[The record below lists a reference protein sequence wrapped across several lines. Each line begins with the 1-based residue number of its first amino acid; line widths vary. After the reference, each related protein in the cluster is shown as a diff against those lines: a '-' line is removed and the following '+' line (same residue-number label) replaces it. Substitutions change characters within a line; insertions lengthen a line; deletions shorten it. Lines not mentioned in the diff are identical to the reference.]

1 LRPCVG
7 RRARKRCG
15 AALKKRKNGQ
25 RAEKRNAAM
34 TFRELC
40 KKEVVQLEQ
49 GACLGKI
56 DDLTIDPDTAAVR
69 ELIMLGRPR
78 LFGLLGRE
86 EGLTIPWEEV
96 EKIGVDAILIRTAL
110 PHRGETEQ
118 QEAKGGGFWAGLFGG
133 KHSGTD

>member
-1 LRPCVG
+1 
-7 RRARKRCG
+7 
-15 AALKKRKNGQ
+15 
-25 RAEKRNAAM
+25 M

-69 ELIMLGRPR
+69 ELIMLGRPK

-86 EGLTIPWEEV
+86 ESLTIPWEDI

-110 PHRGETEQ
+110 PHRGESER
-118 QEAKGGGFWAGLFGG
+118 EGAKAGGFWAGLFGRER
-133 KHSGTD
+133 SGTD

>member
-1 LRPCVG
+1 LEKTQE
-7 RRARKRCG
+7 A
-15 AALKKRKNGQ
+15 Q
-25 RAEKRNAAM
+25 RAEKRDMSM

-69 ELIMLGRPR
+69 ELIMLGRPK

-86 EGLTIPWEEV
+86 ESLTIPWEDI

-110 PHRGETEQ
+110 PHRGESER
-118 QEAKGGGFWAGLFGG
+118 EGAKAGGFWASLFGRER
-133 KHSGTD
+133 SGTD